1 MPRDSITARLADLR
15 AIHTPEGVE
24 VLEPIE
30 VSGSTQWLSIRGLNR
45 ANPILLVL
53 HGGPG
58 SPVMG
63 MAWAYQSPGK
73 ISSRWSIGTAVA
85 SARASPPRTPP
96 ASRRR

>member
-1 MPRDSITARLADLR
+1 MLLGAACDAPARNAATIPRDSIIARLADLR
-15 AIHTPEGVE
+15 AIHTPEGIE

-30 VSGSTQWLSIRGLNR
+30 VNGSTQWLSIRGLNR

-63 MAWAYQSPGK
+63 MAWALRTCFR
-73 ISSRWSIGTAVA
+73 RWRGR
-85 SARASPPRTPP
+85 SAT
-96 ASRRR
+96 